1 MYNVLQFYRIS
12 CFHDFCDKY
21 TTLDRKDVELKKSE
35 FEKKLSF
42 VWIGVIYY
50 VNTFAGKLP
59 ITKTWKSLKILN
71 PRLQPS
77 LANGL
82 NCILRMENR
91 YELYSPNLS
100 LFNPF
105 F

>member
-12 CFHDFCDKY
+12 CFHDFCYK
-21 TTLDRKDVELKKSE
+21 LDRKDVELKKSE

-71 PRLQPS
+71 PRLQPF